1 MIMRKFFTILAAAAS
16 LMFAA
21 TSCDLS
27 IEEDYTFSYEVAY
40 ELKDE
45 DQVEALEAYFKTFFE
60 THPTRSFHGE
70 YSAAVEKSIEYFLQD
85 TQDLDEDYIQ
95 SYLFYEED
103 ALRLLLVITSK
114 KVNTVTAF
122 RTWFGQ
128 PVDG

>member
-27 IEEDYTFSYEVAY
+27 VEEDYTFSYEVAY

-70 YSAAVEKSIEYFLQD
+70 YSAAVEKSIEYFLKD
-85 TQDLDEDYIQ
+85 TQDLDEEFIQ
-95 SYLFYEED
+95 SHLVYEED

-128 PVDG
+128 PVDE